1 MRVVLCLI
9 LQFAV
14 IFSCLGGKVWT
25 QPCQVHPLFCATL
38 QMQSR
43 EGAGTVL
50 GRILHP
56 RSAKILKE
64 NLLHRLGIT
73 KGEQIYL
80 VEVFQVMLESNTEK
94 IESTFKSIMSNQS
107 AEVAKLLQKHQ
118 QQTNLHLATHDSMLS
133 ELDERLHKLEASGKA
148 WDTAISKVQEE
159 VGKAICTSLY
169 DSLEDEDFTRA
180 INHGIVRVSTD
191 KIIGKEKITV
201 LA

>member
-1 MRVVLCLI
+1 
-9 LQFAV
+9 
-14 IFSCLGGKVWT
+14 
-25 QPCQVHPLFCATL
+25 
-38 QMQSR
+38 
-43 EGAGTVL
+43 
-50 GRILHP
+50 
-56 RSAKILKE
+56 
-64 NLLHRLGIT
+64 
-73 KGEQIYL
+73 
-80 VEVFQVMLESNTEK
+80 MLESNTEK

-107 AEVAKLLQKHQ
+107 TEVAKLLQKHQ